1 MQPNIRKVERKM
13 LVELGL
19 IGGTGYAV
27 YRYINKDFNKFKK
40 EFDEII
46 KTIPELKNNQ
56 GETVNLINYEL
67 EDYGYTIKFML
78 PVGINSETLEK
89 HLLTIKQALK
99 LSSMHLI
106 INSRL
111 ITLHAVKRYDFKP
124 YLPCKL
130 PPNKLLIAEFMG
142 DKIVVDMNKFPHM
155 LVCGDTGTGKS
166 RILFV
171 ILTNLIYNSNRVEV
185 YLLQVRKN
193 DLVIFKNCKQVKA
206 CSRKLE
212 EVLLSLQ
219 HIDEECQRRE
229 QLLDIEKGYL
239 NIEDYNK
246 KSGKILKYVYVVIE
260 EFSFLNISK
269 GDTNEEKSLKS
280 ECMRYLKNIV
290 NAGRSSGV
298 FLITSLQKPTSD
310 SIPTDIKAMLTTRVA
325 LNIKDASTCRVVM
338 NNDSAVDL
346 GERELVCRTKD
357 TIKGYSLTIDF
368 PDIQEHTARWK
379 VVKTEEKPK
388 IKKDDATDIYKALGV

>member
-1 MQPNIRKVERKM
+1 MFVEA
-13 LVELGL
+13 GI
-19 IGGTGYAV
+19 IGGIGYIA
-27 YRYINKDFNKFKK
+27 YRLYNKDFLKYKK

-46 KTIPELKNNQ
+46 ERVPDLKNNKSEKIQ
-56 GETVNLINYEL
+56 LLNYKN

-78 PVGINSETLEK
+78 PVGINSDKLQEN
-89 HLLTIKQALK
+89 LLDIKQALK
-99 LSSMHLI
+99 LSSTHLKI
-106 INSRL
+106 DNRL
-111 ITLHAVKRYDFKP
+111 ITLHAIKQYDFKP
-124 YLPCKL
+124 FMPLKL
-130 PPNKLLIAEFMG
+130 PPNKIIIAEFMG
-142 DKIVVDMNKFPHM
+142 EHIIVDMNKFPHA
-155 LVCGDTGTGKS
+155 LICGDTGTGKS

-171 ILTNLIYNSNRVEV
+171 LLTNLIYSTNRISI

-206 CSRKLE
+206 CSRTLE
-212 EVLLSLQ
+212 DVLQSLQ
-219 HIDEECQRRE
+219 EIDDECQRRE

-246 KSGKILKYVYVVIE
+246 KSGKTLKYIYVVVE
-260 EFSFLNISK
+260 EFSFLNVSK
-269 GDTNEEKSLKS
+269 GDSSEEKRIKY
-280 ECMRYLKNIV
+280 ECMQYLKNIV

-310 SIPTDIKAMLTTRVA
+310 SIPTDVKAMLTTRIA

-357 TIKGYSLTIDF
+357 TVKGYSLTIDF
-368 PDIQEHTARWK
+368 PDIQEHTAKWK
-379 VVKTEEKPK
+379 IERKTEQPK
-388 IKKDDATDIYKALGV
+388 IKKDDAQDIMKALGI

>member
-1 MQPNIRKVERKM
+1 M

-19 IGGTGYAV
+19 LAGGGYIA
-27 YRYINKDFNKFKK
+27 YRYINKDLLEFKK

-46 KTIPELKNNQ
+46 ERIPELKNNQ
-56 GETVNLINYEL
+56 GEKINLISYEP

-78 PVGINSETLEK
+78 PVGVNSETLEK
-89 HLLTIKQALK
+89 HLLSIKQALK
-99 LSSMHLI
+99 LSSTHLKVD
-106 INSRL
+106 NRL
-111 ITLHAVKRYDFKP
+111 ITLHAIVSYDFKP
-124 YLPCKL
+124 YLPVKL

-142 DKIVVDMNKFPHM
+142 NKIIVDMNKFPHV

-171 ILTNLIYNSNRVEV
+171 MLTNLICSSNMAEI

-206 CSRKLE
+206 CSRTLE
-212 EVLLSLQ
+212 EVLQSLQ
-219 HIDEECQRRE
+219 TVDEECKRRE

-246 KSGKILKYVYVVIE
+246 KSGKILKYIYVVVE

-269 GDTNEEKSLKS
+269 GDTASEKGLKNA
-280 ECMRYLKNIV
+280 CMGHLKNIV

-310 SIPTDIKAMLTTRVA
+310 SIPTDIKAQLTTRVA
-325 LNIKDASTCRVVM
+325 LMIKDASTCRVVM

-357 TIKGYSLTIDF
+357 TVKGYSLTIDF
-368 PDIQEHTARWK
+368 PDIQEYTKRWK
-379 VVKTEEKPK
+379 VEKKIEELK
-388 IKKDDATDIYKALGV
+388 IKKDDAEDIMKALGV